1 MPMPI
6 LSTYRVLES
15 RRGQVACFPS
25 PQRCGKARNLALPSV
40 SSLVVH
46 KRLWTTN
53 ELTAWLENHVFP
65 FIHHQGTHY
74 HATCSHHCTKVC
86 HDSFPVC
93 HTDTAGRLWK
103 NVLRSSQLLKKNLQV
118 FKPHFNQRNG
128 GLYKLEISCFP
139 EDNS

>member
-1 MPMPI
+1 MPI
-6 LSTYRVLES
+6 LTTYRVLES

-103 NVLRSSQLLKKNLQV
+103 NVLRSSQLLKKKLQV